1 MSDDS
6 YKVSYLKCQETFLID
21 VIRRCLEAEAKIS
34 ILQGTIAAKDNE
46 LTQAADRNATQGE
59 QIAQLL
65 AGLEATTVERDRY
78 RDEHA
83 RYRDEILVLGELK
96 EKCEKIEK
104 NYQEHMTNYNL
115 VNEAYQKLAHEH
127 EQLKAEHEK
136 LQQPDKKS
144 VNKVV
149 KLDQAKKDDWS

>member
-34 ILQGTIAAKDNE
+34 ILQGTITSKDKELAEAAEKN
-46 LTQAADRNATQGE
+46 AAQGE
-59 QIAQLL
+59 QITQLL

-83 RYRDEILVLGELK
+83 RYRDEILALGELK
-96 EKCEKIEK
+96 DKCEKIEK

-127 EQLKAEHEK
+127 EQLKVEHEK
-136 LQQPDKKS
+136 LQQSDKKS

>member
-34 ILQGTIAAKDNE
+34 ILQGTISSKNKE
-46 LTQAADRNATQGE
+46 LAEAADKNASQGE

-78 RDEHA
+78 RDEHG
-83 RYRDEILVLGELK
+83 RYRDEILALGELK
-96 EKCEKIEK
+96 DKCEKIEK

-127 EQLKAEHEK
+127 EQLKVEHEK
-136 LQQPDKKS
+136 LQQSDKKS